1 MRSLLPFLVSA
12 LLCWL
17 AGMATAAAQQTPP
30 VSASQQIDTT
40 ALDTVRGTTPPAPL
54 RRAAGDTVA
63 GKEYVMSKSPTTAVL
78 LSIVPGGG
86 QWYNEQYWKIPL
98 FAGVA
103 GYFIYRVI
111 YYQNLF
117 LDKAAEAD
125 AVSMFDSRYPI
136 LKQQRESYRD
146 NRDLNAAYFIG
157 VEILGMIDAY
167 VGAHL
172 FDFDVDDDVSSRLYF
187 DPLNTAVGFSVRW

>member
-1 MRSLLPFLVSA
+1 MRSLLPFLVSVI
-12 LLCWL
+12 LCWL
-17 AGMATAAAQQTPP
+17 AGIAPAAAQETPP

-40 ALDTVRGTTPPAPL
+40 ALDSVRGATPPAPS
-54 RRAAGDTVA
+54 RRKGDTVA
-63 GKEYVMSKSPTTAVL
+63 GGGYVMTKSPTTAVL

-103 GYFIYRVI
+103 GYFVYRVF

-125 AVSMFDSRYPI
+125 AVDQFDSRYPA
-136 LKQQRESYRD
+136 LKQQREFYRD

-187 DPLNTAVGFSVRW
+187 DPMNTAVGFSVRW